1 MNNLINKQIKP
12 LLLTMTFLT
21 GSIVGSSAIAST
33 GLVKMYELAL
43 EHDAQ
48 LAQAEVV
55 YQASLDSLTIA
66 KAPLLPQITADGG
79 YTINDSSSESAD
91 VNTLS
96 IGVNLQQSLY
106 EHDTW
111 ARYEQAKSV
120 LEKAKY
126 ELQIARQN
134 MIVRLAKRYFDVLLA
149 KVDVELSIAQE
160 KANKNQWDRAKVSA
174 EIGLASKTDVLQTKS
189 TYDLTKSERIRAENS
204 LDVAYEGLIKLTGN
218 AANDLKRIA
227 FDTKIPEEALNIQ
240 EHENKASD
248 QNLTVLKLIAQMQ
261 VASEDIEIQKS
272 GHWFKFFLR
281 AGYTDNSYSNFDS
294 DYESTYKD
302 NQNMSVGVYTS
313 IPLYSGGRTSA
324 LVSQARANHQAA
336 IIGVRDAKENAKL
349 NARVEVRN
357 IQRGFELVSANRAA
371 VKSNEAFLETA
382 EESYKV
388 GLKDLLDVLTARAN
402 KYQALRNLTLS
413 LHNLVLSK
421 LRLAQATGSLNV
433 DKLNEIEVLLSNP

>member
-1 MNNLINKQIKP
+1 M
-12 LLLTMTFLT
+12 
-21 GSIVGSSAIAST
+21 
-33 GLVKMYELAL
+33 
-43 EHDAQ
+43 
-48 LAQAEVV
+48 
-55 YQASLDSLTIA
+55 
-66 KAPLLPQITADGG
+66 
-79 YTINDSSSESAD
+79 
-91 VNTLS
+91 
-96 IGVNLQQSLY
+96 
-106 EHDTW
+106 
-111 ARYEQAKSV
+111 
-120 LEKAKY
+120 
-126 ELQIARQN
+126 
-134 MIVRLAKRYFDVLLA
+134 
-149 KVDVELSIAQE
+149 
-160 KANKNQWDRAKVSA
+160 
-174 EIGLASKTDVLQTKS
+174 
-189 TYDLTKSERIRAENS
+189 
-204 LDVAYEGLIKLTGN
+204 
-218 AANDLKRIA
+218 
-227 FDTKIPEEALNIQ
+227 
-240 EHENKASD
+240 
-248 QNLTVLKLIAQMQ
+248 
-261 VASEDIEIQKS
+261 
-272 GHWFKFFLR
+272 R